1 MEESE
6 EAKNHLSHINY
17 SNELYIIHGSR
28 SSKSVNYYHNYI
40 KNELSKILCE
50 PKFSIILEYNVPT
63 INSTGRK
70 KCDIVVL
77 KDNIPYIIFPV
88 KMPKSNYKQNKNNS
102 FEALTGELQHL
113 KWKNPDIKIIPI
125 NIFMDKTPYLKE
137 DKKISKFE
145 KITFEDI
152 QIYNYLTSQ
161 NITYDMINYIIIVE
175 HNNNIGEKFDK
186 LPNIIGFDTNTPFRN
201 LFDILK
207 ELL

>member
-1 MEESE
+1 MEETE
-6 EAKNHLSHINY
+6 EKNHLSHINH
-17 SNELYIIHGSR
+17 SNELYINYGSR
-28 SSKSVNYYHNYI
+28 SSKSVDYYHNYI
-40 KNELSKILCE
+40 KDEVSKIFCE
-50 PKFSIILEYNVPT
+50 SKFSINLEYNVPT
-63 INSTGRK
+63 INAAGRK

-102 FEALTGELQHL
+102 FETLTGELQHL

-125 NIFMDKTPYLKE
+125 NIFMNKTPYLKE
-137 DKKISKFE
+137 NKKISKFE
-145 KITFEDI
+145 TITIEDI
-152 QIYNYLTSQ
+152 KIYNYLTSK

-175 HNNNIGEKFDK
+175 HNNIIGEQFDK
-186 LPNIIGFDTNTPFRN
+186 IPNIIGFDSNTPFRS